1 MMQFVVYFHVTGN
14 FAKGVRLDA
23 LFFCV
28 RFPHHLPHYLCV
40 VLIHNAMTND
50 FIKHRQAAIDWLNGK
65 RDFDAG
71 INVLEKSKFKPG
83 VVARLKRDGVN
94 GREAKARLVHIMRS
108 LVQAWA
114 MPDDQLNDNTD
125 PATGVDADEQP
136 TIVTDSSDAY
146 INMAVEKL
154 MVDPEAYPKR
164 IAAVIREY
172 ADAYKKRDILH
183 KQLADLPEDNDEATV
198 AKRKELSD
206 EIKAKTELMERMY
219 PLYEKFQS
227 LNEDISEEDIQS
239 LENPTDDT
247 QSIDEK
253 DSSVIEPGVGNL
265 DGRTKDELQKIRKSV
280 ATKIGRAKNMLE
292 YQQETKAETP
302 NPMPE
307 SPKKVKYE
315 TKIANLTKEL
325 EQIDYAIAKLG

>member
-1 MMQFVVYFHVTGN
+1 
-14 FAKGVRLDA
+14 
-23 LFFCV
+23 
-28 RFPHHLPHYLCV
+28 
-40 VLIHNAMTND
+40 MTNN
-50 FIKHRQAAIDWLNGK
+50 FIKHRQAAINWLNGK
-65 RDFDAG
+65 RDFDSG
-71 INVLEKSKFKPG
+71 IKVLEESKFKPG
-83 VVARLKRDGVN
+83 VVAKLKRVGEK
-94 GREAKARLVHIMRS
+94 GPEAKARLVYLMRS

-114 MPDDQLNDNTD
+114 MPEEVANDNID
-125 PATGVDADEQP
+125 PATGVDANEE
-136 TIVTDSSDAY
+136 TTVYTDSSEAY
-146 INMAVEKL
+146 INMAIEKL
-154 MVDPEAYPKR
+154 TVDPEAYPKR
-164 IAAVIREY
+164 IASVIREY
-172 ADAYKKRDILH
+172 ADAYKRRDILH

>member
-1 MMQFVVYFHVTGN
+1 
-14 FAKGVRLDA
+14 
-23 LFFCV
+23 
-28 RFPHHLPHYLCV
+28 
-40 VLIHNAMTND
+40 MTND

-83 VVARLKRDGVN
+83 VVARLKRVGVN
-94 GREAKARLVHIMRS
+94 GTEAKARLVYLMRS

-125 PATGVDADEQP
+125 PATGVDASEEP
-136 TIVTDSSDAY
+136 TIFTDSSDAY

-154 MVDPEAYPKR
+154 MIDPEAYPKR
-164 IAAVIREY
+164 IASVIREY
-172 ADAYKKRDILH
+172 AYAYKKRDILH

>member
-1 MMQFVVYFHVTGN
+1 
-14 FAKGVRLDA
+14 
-23 LFFCV
+23 
-28 RFPHHLPHYLCV
+28 
-40 VLIHNAMTND
+40 MTND

-125 PATGVDADEQP
+125 PATGVDASEEP
-136 TIVTDSSDAY
+136 TIYTDSSDAY

>member
-1 MMQFVVYFHVTGN
+1 
-14 FAKGVRLDA
+14 
-23 LFFCV
+23 
-28 RFPHHLPHYLCV
+28 
-40 VLIHNAMTND
+40 MTND

-164 IAAVIREY
+164 IASVIREY

-253 DSSVIEPGVGNL
+253 DSSVNEPGVGNL

>member
-1 MMQFVVYFHVTGN
+1 
-14 FAKGVRLDA
+14 
-23 LFFCV
+23 
-28 RFPHHLPHYLCV
+28 
-40 VLIHNAMTND
+40 MTND

-71 INVLEKSKFKPG
+71 IGVLEESKFKPG
-83 VVARLKRDGVN
+83 VVAKLKRDGIN
-94 GREAKARLVHIMRS
+94 GREAKARLVYLMRS
-108 LVQAWA
+108 LVQAWT

-125 PATGVDADEQP
+125 PATGVDASEEP
-136 TIVTDSSDAY
+136 TIFTDSSDAY
-146 INMAVEKL
+146 INMAIEKL

-164 IAAVIREY
+164 IASVIREY

-239 LENPTDDT
+239 LEQPTDDNE
-247 QSIDEK
+247 SNDEK
-253 DSSVIEPGVGNL
+253 DSSVNEPGVGNL
-265 DGRTKDELQKIRKSV
+265 DGRTKEELQKIRKSV

-315 TKIANLTKEL
+315 TKIANLTKKL

>member
-1 MMQFVVYFHVTGN
+1 
-14 FAKGVRLDA
+14 
-23 LFFCV
+23 
-28 RFPHHLPHYLCV
+28 
-40 VLIHNAMTND
+40 MTNN
-50 FIKHRQAAIDWLNGK
+50 FIKHRQAAINWLNGK
-65 RDFDAG
+65 RDFDSG
-71 INVLEKSKFKPG
+71 IKVLEESKFKPG
-83 VVARLKRDGVN
+83 VVAKLKRVGEK
-94 GREAKARLVHIMRS
+94 GPEAKARLVYLMRS

-114 MPDDQLNDNTD
+114 MPEEVANDNID
-125 PATGVDADEQP
+125 PATGVDANEET
-136 TIVTDSSDAY
+136 TIYTDSSEAY
-146 INMAVEKL
+146 INMAIEKL
-154 MVDPEAYPKR
+154 TVDPEAYPKR
-164 IAAVIREY
+164 IASVIREY
-172 ADAYKKRDILH
+172 ADAYKRRDILH

-239 LENPTDDT
+239 LEQPTDDNE
-247 QSIDEK
+247 SNDEK
-253 DSSVIEPGVGNL
+253 DSSINEPGVGNL
-265 DGRTKDELQKIRKSV
+265 DGRTKEELQKIRKSV

>member
-1 MMQFVVYFHVTGN
+1 
-14 FAKGVRLDA
+14 
-23 LFFCV
+23 
-28 RFPHHLPHYLCV
+28 
-40 VLIHNAMTND
+40 MTND

-83 VVARLKRDGVN
+83 VVARLKRVGVN
-94 GREAKARLVHIMRS
+94 GAEAKARLVYLMRS

-125 PATGVDADEQP
+125 PATGVDASEEP
-136 TIVTDSSDAY
+136 TIFTDSSDAY

>member
-1 MMQFVVYFHVTGN
+1 
-14 FAKGVRLDA
+14 
-23 LFFCV
+23 
-28 RFPHHLPHYLCV
+28 
-40 VLIHNAMTND
+40 MTND

>member
-1 MMQFVVYFHVTGN
+1 
-14 FAKGVRLDA
+14 
-23 LFFCV
+23 
-28 RFPHHLPHYLCV
+28 
-40 VLIHNAMTND
+40 MTND

-265 DGRTKDELQKIRKSV
+265 DGRTKDELQKIRKSI

-325 EQIDYAIAKLG
+325 EQID

>member
-1 MMQFVVYFHVTGN
+1 
-14 FAKGVRLDA
+14 
-23 LFFCV
+23 
-28 RFPHHLPHYLCV
+28 
-40 VLIHNAMTND
+40 MTND

-265 DGRTKDELQKIRKSV
+265 DGRTKDELQKIRKSI

>member
-1 MMQFVVYFHVTGN
+1 
-14 FAKGVRLDA
+14 
-23 LFFCV
+23 
-28 RFPHHLPHYLCV
+28 
-40 VLIHNAMTND
+40 MTND

-292 YQQETKAETP
+292 YQQEKKAETP

>member
-1 MMQFVVYFHVTGN
+1 MKGCSTGVGDP
-14 FAKGVRLDA
+14 FC
-23 LFFCV
+23 CV
-28 RFPHHLPHYLCV
+28 RFSHFYPHYICV
-40 VLIHNAMTND
+40 VLIQYVFMTNN

-71 INVLEKSKFKPG
+71 IKVLEESKFKPG
-83 VVARLKRDGVN
+83 VVAKLKRVGVN
-94 GREAKARLVHIMRS
+94 GPEAKARLVYLMRS

-114 MPDDQLNDNTD
+114 MPEEVATDNTD
-125 PATGVDADEQP
+125 PATGVDANEEM
-136 TIVTDSSDAY
+136 TVYTDSSDAY
-146 INMAVEKL
+146 INMAIEKL
-154 MVDPEAYPKR
+154 TVDPEAYPKR
-164 IAAVIREY
+164 IASVIREY

-239 LENPTDDT
+239 LEQPTDDNE
-247 QSIDEK
+247 SNDEK
-253 DSSVIEPGVGNL
+253 DSSINEPGVGNL
-265 DGRTKDELQKIRKSV
+265 DGRTKEELQKIRKSV

>member
-1 MMQFVVYFHVTGN
+1 
-14 FAKGVRLDA
+14 
-23 LFFCV
+23 
-28 RFPHHLPHYLCV
+28 
-40 VLIHNAMTND
+40 MTND

-206 EIKAKTELMERMY
+206 EIKTKTELMERMY

>member
-1 MMQFVVYFHVTGN
+1 
-14 FAKGVRLDA
+14 
-23 LFFCV
+23 
-28 RFPHHLPHYLCV
+28 
-40 VLIHNAMTND
+40 MTND

-315 TKIANLTKEL
+315 TKIANLTNEL